1 MIYFQKFKVFNEMEM
16 EINVINNKIFTELY
30 LKIIVSVNIY
40 QTKKSISVVMET
52 CFFYGKLM
60 KQFGIPPPPL
70 STNPLLLSNIF
81 MTLLCPNL
89 KNENNTPPPHPSY
102 PPPPPPYYRGEKTII
117 ANLREENSNFL
128 KCLRLRIYTCATKS

>member
-1 MIYFQKFKVFNEMEM
+1 MEM

-60 KQFGIPPPPL
+60 KQFGIPPPL
-70 STNPLLLSNIF
+70 STNPPITEQYFHDPSLSKFKKRKQHPTPSPLL
-81 MTLLCPNL
+81 
-89 KNENNTPPPHPSY
+89 
-102 PPPPPPYYRGEKTII
+102 PPPPP
-117 ANLREENSNFL
+117 LL
-128 KCLRLRIYTCATKS
+128 